1 MPPHAGASSQA
12 IDLSQSI
19 SPLDNFDFSKF
30 AYQNDLMHGGGAGGP
45 GGGGGGAESYNWL
58 STVDSSQSDPSSIYS
73 GSPSPPGEFTHPV
86 QVHVHAP
93 QPHHAAGGAPLG
105 VWKDVG
111 SGATTPPHNPHPPPS
126 FWVRA
131 LGRRSDIARRRRRRA
146 SDELRPAAAAAA
158 SSSSRPR

>member
-111 SGATTPPHNPHPPPS
+111 SGATTTTNTTQPQAS
-126 FWVRA
+126 GFA
-131 LGRRSDIARRRRRRA
+131 LSDVDQISLGGGGGGLPMNYAQQQQQQHHHHHGQ
-146 SDELRPAAAAAA
+146 E
-158 SSSSRPR
+158 